1 MQILDV
7 IGKLTFEF
15 VCPAEVETEILLGAN
30 QGYEVK
36 IPDWLNVLP
45 LSSAVSAIL
54 AFSDKS
60 ENSLTNLREIDED
73 ATTIGAD
80 W

>member
-1 MQILDV
+1 MTERIVTNTSPLLALTKMQILDA

-45 LSSAVSAIL
+45 LSSAVPPLSHA
-54 AFSDKS
+54 
-60 ENSLTNLREIDED
+60 
-73 ATTIGAD
+73 
-80 W
+80 